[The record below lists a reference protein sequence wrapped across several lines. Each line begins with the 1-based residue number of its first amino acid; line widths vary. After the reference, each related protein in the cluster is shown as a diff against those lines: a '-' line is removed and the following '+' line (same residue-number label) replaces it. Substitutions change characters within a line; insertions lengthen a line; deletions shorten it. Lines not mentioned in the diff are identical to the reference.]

1 MHEAS
6 LIEDLVKT
14 MRERIQSIEGKG
26 RLRKIYVN
34 LGKESHISEDILR
47 FWFENFAKETEL
59 EGVSLEIFL
68 KDGREITIDSVEI
81 EETR

>member
-14 MRERIQSIEGKG
+14 MRERIQNIEGKG
-26 RLRKIYVN
+26 RLTKVYVN
-34 LGKESHISEDILR
+34 LGKESHVSEDILR